1 MISVE
6 GSPFKNDLLKD
17 KTIWVT
23 GGGTGLG
30 KSMATLFSGL
40 GAKVAISSRKEDVL
54 KKRQMKFL
62 CKLATLFLLP
72 QWT

>member
-1 MISVE
+1 MIDLTN
-6 GSPFKNDLLKD
+6 SPFKKDLLSQ

-30 KSMATLFSGL
+30 KSMATLFSLL

-54 KKRQMKFL
+54 KQ
-62 CKLATLFLLP
+62 AAD
-72 QWT
+72 